1 MLDKPKISIIIPV
14 FGVELY
20 LNRCIESVVNQKY
33 SNLEIILIDDGSPD
47 NCPTICDEW
56 AERDERIVVIHKKNG
71 GLSDARNIGLKIA
84 TGELV
89 GFVDS
94 DDWISPEM
102 YQLLYENMLE
112 NDSDISACGVKMIW
126 EDQTQNTY
134 LTPTGNYILN
144 RKEAMEAIISESIL
158 KQPVWYKLYKAE
170 VIHNIFFPVSK
181 HNEDVFWSYLA
192 IGNANKISVF
202 DTPCYYYFQRK
213 DSIMGNT
220 FSLNRLDA
228 LEAKLERL
236 QYLEIEFPDLV
247 ELAKKDLLFSGM
259 YFMQLSLIYLSP
271 IEYKYARQKIKKIIN
286 GNTNIYSFRGMS
298 FKQKIWLLLSK
309 ISFSKTCRLRNLLKV
324 GL

>member
-126 EDQTQNTY
+126 EDLKLCIVFQWFQN
-134 LTPTGNYILN
+134 
-144 RKEAMEAIISESIL
+144 EHQMHL
-158 KQPVWYKLYKAE
+158 K
-170 VIHNIFFPVSK
+170 
-181 HNEDVFWSYLA
+181 
-192 IGNANKISVF
+192 
-202 DTPCYYYFQRK
+202 
-213 DSIMGNT
+213 
-220 FSLNRLDA
+220 
-228 LEAKLERL
+228 
-236 QYLEIEFPDLV
+236 
-247 ELAKKDLLFSGM
+247 
-259 YFMQLSLIYLSP
+259 
-271 IEYKYARQKIKKIIN
+271 
-286 GNTNIYSFRGMS
+286 
-298 FKQKIWLLLSK
+298 
-309 ISFSKTCRLRNLLKV
+309 
-324 GL
+324 